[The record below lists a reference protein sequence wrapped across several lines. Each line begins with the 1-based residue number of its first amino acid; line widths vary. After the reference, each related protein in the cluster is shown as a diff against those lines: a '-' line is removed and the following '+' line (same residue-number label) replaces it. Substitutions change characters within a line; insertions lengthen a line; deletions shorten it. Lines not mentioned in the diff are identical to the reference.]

1 MLKHRICASFSLLV
15 LSVVLVALLLAFS
28 QKAFGPQYTK
38 PESIQTCGPYVGY
51 VRNSDSEKIDLY
63 TRDGTYV
70 TSAAA
75 KILSGFLNPS
85 DEPAKAADT
94 VAADFYCGK
103 SGKLTWV
110 YAVSKPTFHS
120 SAVNLYTFMETEK
133 TEKYYFDITHGGIV
147 TGAVFVSD
155 TVGFV
160 GLRTPTERGFELYA
174 SFDAGAS
181 WKRVDIQLPH
191 AWSNRYSLSPVTGGF
206 SVEDGVYPFMLDTLS
221 EKQLLYLA
229 SEDGG
234 NTWFWKE

>member
-15 LSVVLVALLLAFS
+15 SSVMLAALLFS
-28 QKAFGPQYTK
+28 FYPKEAK
-38 PESIQTCGPYVGY
+38 PEKAKTCGPYVGY
-51 VRNSDSEKIDLY
+51 TRDSDSEKIDLY

-75 KILSGFLNPS
+75 KTLSGFLNPS

-120 SAVNLYTFMETEK
+120 SAVNLYTFSETEN
-133 TEKYYFDITHGGIV
+133 TEMYYFDIVHGGIV
-147 TGAVFVSD
+147 TGAVFASD

-160 GLRTPTERGFELYA
+160 SLRTPTERGFELYA
-174 SFDAGAS
+174 TFDAGAS
-181 WKRVDIQLPH
+181 WKRVDIQPPY
-191 AWSNRYSLSPVTGGF
+191 AWSNRYSLIPVTGGF

-221 EKQLLYLA
+221 EKQLLYLV

>member
-1 MLKHRICASFSLLV
+1 MFKHRICASVFLLISSVMLAALLV
-15 LSVVLVALLLAFS
+15 SFYPKEA
-28 QKAFGPQYTK
+28 K
-38 PESIQTCGPYVGY
+38 PEDAKTCGPYVGY
-51 VRNSDSEKIDLY
+51 THDSDSEKIDLY
-63 TRDGTYV
+63 TNDGAYV
-70 TSAAA
+70 TSVAA

-85 DEPAKAADT
+85 EEPAKAADT

-181 WKRVDIQLPH
+181 WKRMDIQLPH

>member
-85 DEPAKAADT
+85 DEPKNAFDT

-103 SGKLTWV
+103 NGNLTWV
-110 YAVSKPTFHS
+110 YAASKPTFHS
-120 SAVNLYTFMETEK
+120 SAVNLYTFSETEN
-133 TEKYYFDITHGGIV
+133 TEMYYFDIVHGGIV
-147 TGAVFVSD
+147 TGAVFASD

-160 GLRTPTERGFELYA
+160 SLRTPTERGFELYA
-174 SFDAGAS
+174 TFDAGAS
-181 WKRVDIQLPH
+181 WKRVDIQPPY
-191 AWSNRYSLSPVTGGF
+191 AWSNRYSLIPVTGGF

>member
-15 LSVVLVALLLAFS
+15 LSAVLAALLLAFS
-28 QKAFGPQYTK
+28 QKAFEPQNTK

-75 KILSGFLNPS
+75 KLLSGFLNLP

-103 SGKLTWV
+103 NGNLTWV
-110 YAVSKPTFHS
+110 YAASKPTFHS
-120 SAVNLYTFMETEK
+120 SAVNLYTFSETEN
-133 TEKYYFDITHGGIV
+133 TETYYFDIVHGGIV

-174 SFDAGAS
+174 TFDAGAS
-181 WKRVDIQLPH
+181 WKCMDIQPPH
-191 AWSNRYSLSPVTGGF
+191 AWSNRYALIPVSGGF
-206 SVEDGVYPFMLDTLS
+206 SAKEGYPFILDTIS
-221 EKQLLYLA
+221 ETQMLYLA

>member
-1 MLKHRICASFSLLV
+1 MFKHRICASVFLLIS
-15 LSVVLVALLLAFS
+15 SVMLAALLFS
-28 QKAFGPQYTK
+28 FYPKEAK
-38 PESIQTCGPYVGY
+38 PEKAKTCGPYVGY

-75 KILSGFLNPS
+75 KTLSGFLNPS

-120 SAVNLYTFMETEK
+120 SAVNLYTFSETEN
-133 TEKYYFDITHGGIV
+133 TEMYYFDIVHGGIV
-147 TGAVFVSD
+147 TGAVFASD

-160 GLRTPTERGFELYA
+160 SLRTPTERGFELYA
-174 SFDAGAS
+174 TFDAGAS
-181 WKRVDIQLPH
+181 WKRVDIQPPY
-191 AWSNRYSLSPVTGGF
+191 AWSNRYSLIPVTGGF

>member
-1 MLKHRICASFSLLV
+1 MFKHRICASVFLLIS
-15 LSVVLVALLLAFS
+15 SVMLAALLFS
-28 QKAFGPQYTK
+28 FYPKEAKSEDAKTG
-38 PESIQTCGPYVGY
+38 GPYVGY
-51 VRNSDSEKIDLY
+51 TRDFDSEKIDLY
-63 TRDGTYV
+63 TNDGAYV
-70 TSAAA
+70 TSVAA
-75 KILSGFLNPS
+75 KILSGFLNQP
-85 DEPAKAADT
+85 DEPKNAFDT

-181 WKRVDIQLPH
+181 WKRMDIQLPH

-206 SVEDGVYPFMLDTLS
+206 SEEDGVYPFMLDTLS